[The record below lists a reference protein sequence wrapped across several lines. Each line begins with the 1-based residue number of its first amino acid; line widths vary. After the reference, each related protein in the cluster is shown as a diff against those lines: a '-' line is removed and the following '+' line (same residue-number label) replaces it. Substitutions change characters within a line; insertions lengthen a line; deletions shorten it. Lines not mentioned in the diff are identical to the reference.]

1 MHLPFKTE
9 RTEAARG
16 KQRQSQCCHSNS
28 TPNTLVLDGSHALR
42 HREWCRSAT
51 PRFSSCSMLY
61 AAFRSVFDVY
71 FRSKI
76 VR

>member
-16 KQRQSQCCHSNS
+16 KQRQSQCCHANS
-28 TPNTLVLDGSHALR
+28 TRWSLMDPTALQR
-42 HREWCRSAT
+42 HGEWCRSAT

-71 FRSKI
+71 LWSKT